1 MTEWLNWL
9 NGLVISPTFVNLRL
23 NFAIMNSWFNH
34 SQLPPGLVLAD
45 CIEFPSS
52 AAKNIINNQ
61 SDFSIDHLVMSMC
74 RVFSCVVG
82 AVCLLW
88 PGHSLRKT
96 LLSFALF
103 LFVLQG
109 QSYLLLQVSL
119 DFLLLHSHPLWWKGL
134 FFAVSSRSCQRWQ
147 WQPTPVLLPG
157 KSHKRRNLVGCS
169 PWGRRESDMTEVTN
183 HKHEHFLGAE
193 RTMVGNYSLLWLSL
207 STSTS
212 RYKMFGNLHQHT
224 KIMTS
229 GNSDSLRNES
239 SSPATNKEALL
250 PELLA

>member
-1 MTEWLNWL
+1 
-9 NGLVISPTFVNLRL
+9 
-23 NFAIMNSWFNH
+23 MNSWFNH

-88 PGHSLRKT
+88 PEHSLRKT

-169 PWGRRESDMTEVTN
+169 PWGREEPDMTKQLHFHFSLSCIGEGNGNPLQCSYLENPRDSRAWWAAIYRVTQSQVWL
-183 HKHEHFLGAE
+183 K
-193 RTMVGNYSLLWLSL
+193 WLS
-207 STSTS
+207 
-212 RYKMFGNLHQHT
+212 
-224 KIMTS
+224 
-229 GNSDSLRNES
+229 S
-239 SSPATNKEALL
+239 SSSSS
-250 PELLA
+250 